1 MKQKDL
7 QCILM
12 INDWKFQ
19 YAQAS
24 FKQSVI
30 LLVLVHRKKNK
41 LALGAISESAF
52 SLQMQLKFV
61 TSTTIR

>member
-1 MKQKDL
+1 MKPKDL
-7 QCILM
+7 QCILK

-30 LLVLVHRKKNK
+30 LLVLVHRKENK
-41 LALGAISESAF
+41 LALSAISEPSF
-52 SLQMQLKFV
+52 SLQM
-61 TSTTIR
+61 